1 MKLSDRIILNILIYD
16 RQQNLVEII
25 DMDESRSAIAYRQI
39 KNYIDGVEDGA
50 RLPPEA
56 DFAQMFELSRASIR
70 EALAR
75 LRAEGTV
82 RSRKGSG
89 TFAVHSG
96 APEMVRLS
104 AISSVRELAQWHEVR
119 LALESEVAALAAD
132 RRTDRDLEMLIA
144 AQDALMA
151 SLLSGRGEQED
162 VAFHAALAVCA
173 HNPMLSDA
181 LGRLTSHI
189 FKWGNLS
196 AQRSTLTMAER
207 RELIALEHGA
217 IVDAVAKRDGDR
229 ARAEMRRHLLAG
241 RTRVLS
247 DMQL

>member
-1 MKLSDRIILNILIYD
+1 MDS
-16 RQQNLVEII
+16 
-25 DMDESRSAIAYRQI
+25 DESRSAIAYRQI
-39 KNYIDGVEDGA
+39 AGYIDNVADGA

-56 DFAQMFELSRASIR
+56 DFAEMFGLSRASIR

-75 LRAEGTV
+75 LRAEGIV

-89 TFAVHSG
+89 TFAIRTG

-104 AISSVRELAQWHEVR
+104 AISSLRELAQWHEVR

-132 RRTDRDLEMLIA
+132 RRTEDDLARLQA
-144 AQDALMA
+144 AQEALLA
-151 SLLSGRGEQED
+151 SLLTGRGERED

-173 HNPMLSDA
+173 HNPKLSDA

-189 FKWGNLS
+189 FSWGNLS
-196 AQRSTLTMAER
+196 AQRSVLTMAER

-217 IVDAVAKRDGDR
+217 IVAAVAARDGDR

-241 RTRVLS
+241 RMRVLS
-247 DMQL
+247 DLQT

>member
-1 MKLSDRIILNILIYD
+1 
-16 RQQNLVEII
+16 
-25 DMDESRSAIAYRQI
+25 MDAEESRSASAYRQI
-39 KNYIDGVEDGA
+39 AGYIENVADGA

-56 DFAQMFELSRASIR
+56 DFAEMFGLSRASIR

-75 LRAEGTV
+75 LRAEGIV

-89 TFAVHSG
+89 TFAVRSG

-132 RRTDRDLEMLIA
+132 RRTDEDLVRLEA
-144 AQDALMA
+144 AQEALLA
-151 SLLSGRGEQED
+151 SLLTGRGERED

-173 HNPMLSDA
+173 HNPKLSDA

-189 FKWGNLS
+189 FSWGNLS
-196 AQRSTLTMAER
+196 AQRSVLTMAER

-217 IVDAVAKRDGDR
+217 IVAAVAARDGDR

-247 DMQL
+247 DLHM

>member
-1 MKLSDRIILNILIYD
+1 
-16 RQQNLVEII
+16 
-25 DMDESRSAIAYRQI
+25 MDAEESRSAIAYRQI
-39 KNYIDGVEDGA
+39 AGYIDNVADGA

-56 DFAQMFELSRASIR
+56 DFAEMFGLSRASIR

-75 LRAEGTV
+75 LRAEGIV

-89 TFAVHSG
+89 TFAMRSG

-132 RRTDRDLEMLIA
+132 RRTDEDLARLEA
-144 AQDALMA
+144 AQEALLA
-151 SLLSGRGEQED
+151 SLLTGRGERED

-173 HNPMLSDA
+173 HNPKLSDA

-189 FKWGNLS
+189 FSWGNLS
-196 AQRSTLTMAER
+196 AQRSVLTMAER

-217 IVDAVAKRDGDR
+217 IVAAVAARDGDR

-247 DMQL
+247 DLQM

>member
-1 MKLSDRIILNILIYD
+1 
-16 RQQNLVEII
+16 
-25 DMDESRSAIAYRQI
+25 MDSEESRSAIAYRQI
-39 KNYIDGVEDGA
+39 AGYIDNVADGA

-56 DFAQMFELSRASIR
+56 DFAEMFGLSRASIR

-75 LRAEGTV
+75 LRAEGIV

-89 TFAVHSG
+89 TYAMRSS

-104 AISSVRELAQWHEVR
+104 AISSLRELAQWHEVR

-132 RRTDRDLEMLIA
+132 RRTDADLAQLVA
-144 AQDALMA
+144 AQEALLA
-151 SLLSGRGEQED
+151 SLLTGRGERED

-173 HNPMLSDA
+173 HNPKLSDA

-189 FKWGNLS
+189 FSWGNLS
-196 AQRSTLTMAER
+196 AQRSVLTMAER

-217 IVDAVAKRDGDR
+217 IVAAVAARDGDR

-247 DMQL
+247 DLQT